1 VFVTG
6 TIPVIKQLEDV
17 FDDLITWMYDDVGI
31 AWGIGIVLITFLSR
45 LVVLPLTIRS
55 MKGMRELQA
64 VMPYMKELQEK
75 YKDDRQR
82 LQREQMAL
90 FQEHGVNPLASCL
103 PLLLQIP
110 VFIALYQLLQSQS
123 FDDKITQ
130 SGQTGFLFV
139 ENLAQKPEGA
149 ETIALVVLAVAS
161 SFALILL
168 NPNPGT
174 GGNQQRYL
182 MAGLF
187 ALITVFFIPTLPAGV
202 AVYWIASGAWALG
215 QQTVIHFVWPLPT
228 PPTPEEVRATRPPPP
243 PPRKKKRRR

>member
-1 VFVTG
+1 MFLTAA
-6 TIPVIKQLEDV
+6 IPVIQQLADL
-17 FDDLITWMYDDVGI
+17 FDSLITWMYDDLGI
-31 AWGIGIVLITFLSR
+31 AWGVGIILITFISR
-45 LVVLPLTIRS
+45 IVVLPLTIRS
-55 MKGMRELQA
+55 MRGMRELQQ

-110 VFIALYQLLQSQS
+110 VFFALYTLLNSGSFKDQLEA
-123 FDDKITQ
+123 
-130 SGQTGFLFV
+130 SGQAGFLFV
-139 ENLAQKPEGA
+139 EDLAAKPQGT
-149 ETIALVVLAVAS
+149 ETIVLVVLAVAS

-182 MAGLF
+182 MAGFF
-187 ALITVFFIPTLPAGV
+187 ALITVFFIPNAPAGV
-202 AVYWIASGAWALG
+202 AVYWIASGLWALV
-215 QQTVIHFVWPLPT
+215 QQSVIHFVWPLEPV
-228 PPTPEEVRATRPPPP
+228 PTPEEVRASKPPPP
-243 PPRKKKRRR
+243 PPRKRKRRR

>member
-1 VFVTG
+1 VFLNAA
-6 TIPVIKQLEDV
+6 IPVIQQLSDLFDELITWL
-17 FDDLITWMYDDVGI
+17 FDDLGI
-31 AWGIGIVLITFLSR
+31 AWGVGIVVITFVSR

-64 VMPYMKELQEK
+64 VMPFMKELQEK

-90 FQEHGVNPLASCL
+90 FQEHGVNPLSSCL

-110 VFIALYQLLQSQS
+110 VFFALYNLLNSQS
-123 FDDKITQ
+123 FKDQLED
-130 SGQTGFLFV
+130 SGQPGWLFIDD
-139 ENLAQKPEGA
+139 LAAKPEGA
-149 ETIALVVLAVAS
+149 VTVVLVVLAVAS

-168 NPNPGT
+168 NPNPTT

-187 ALITVFFIPTLPAGV
+187 ALITVIFIPQVPAGV

-215 QQTVIHFVWPLPT
+215 QQTVIHFVWPLP
-228 PPTPEEVRATRPPPP
+228 PVPTPEEVRASRPPPP
-243 PPRKKKRRR
+243 PPRKRKRRR

>member
-1 VFVTG
+1 LFLTS

-17 FDDLITWMYDDVGI
+17 FDDLITWMYDDLGI

-45 LVVLPLTIRS
+45 LVVLPLTLRS
-55 MKGMRELQA
+55 MRGMRELQA

-103 PLLLQIP
+103 PMLLQIP
-110 VFIALYQLLQSQS
+110 VFIALYQLLQSNS
-123 FDDKITQ
+123 FEDKIQ
-130 SGQTGFLFV
+130 ASGESGFLFV
-139 ENLAQKPEGA
+139 ENLAQKPEGP
-149 ETIALVVLAVAS
+149 ETIALIVLSVAA

-168 NPNPGT
+168 NPSPTT
-174 GGNQQRYL
+174 GSNQQRYL

-187 ALITVFFIPTLPAGV
+187 ALVTVIFIPTLPAGV
-202 AVYWIASGAWALG
+202 AVYWIASGLWALG
-215 QQTVIHFVWPLPT
+215 QQTVIHFVWPLTP
-228 PPTPEEVRATRPPPP
+228 PPTPEEVRATKPPPP